1 MKLDIKDIEQII
13 EVALKNAIKSVQ
25 GKDKQ
30 EMKKSTSNKEGG

>member
-13 EVALKNAIKSVQ
+13 EVALKNAIKAVK